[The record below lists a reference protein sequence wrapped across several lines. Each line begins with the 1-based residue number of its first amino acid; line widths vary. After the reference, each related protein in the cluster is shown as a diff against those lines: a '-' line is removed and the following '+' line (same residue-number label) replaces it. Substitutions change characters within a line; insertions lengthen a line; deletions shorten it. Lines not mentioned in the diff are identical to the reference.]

1 MYQPKIS
8 VISPVYN
15 AADYVSAC
23 VKSCLTQSLRDIE
36 LIFVDDGSKDDS
48 LAVLKEL
55 ALGDD
60 RLKVFSRQNG
70 GASAARN
77 FGLSQATGEF
87 VFFIDSDDYIPRH
100 TSLERLYDA
109 AKSNGVKIAG
119 GSMCIDRDGVVDF
132 DSMHGRELDSF
143 ADERVVDYKDYQYD
157 YDFTRYIYSL
167 EMIREHN
174 LSFPSL
180 CQFEDPVFFVHAM
193 LAAERFAT
201 IPDAVYAYR
210 YGHQHL
216 VWSDE
221 MIRDRVEGITQLLA
235 LSSQLGYAKLH
246 RYLTQQLSD
255 EMLGAFLQ
263 NTGSDVALREMCRA
277 NGYVDGRLLQQVDP
291 GMPSDFVIEAVRRM
305 AFAYQRQERMK
316 HSLLGRILVACKR
329 GIKRLLGRN

>member
-1 MYQPKIS
+1 MHQPKIS

-15 AADYVSAC
+15 VAEYVSAC
-23 VKSCLTQSLRDIE
+23 VESCLSQTLRDIE

-48 LAVLKEL
+48 LAVLNKL
-55 ALGDD
+55 ALADG
-60 RLKVFSRQNG
+60 RLRVFSRENA

-77 FGLSQATGEF
+77 FGLSQANGEF
-87 VFFIDSDDYIPRH
+87 VFFIDSDDYIPEQ
-100 TSLERLYDA
+100 TALERLYKA
-109 AKSNGVKIAG
+109 ATANGVKIAG
-119 GSMCIDRDGVVDF
+119 GSMCIDRDGKVDF

-143 ADERVVDYKDYQYD
+143 PDERVIDYKDYQYD

-167 EMIREHN
+167 EMIRENH
-174 LSFPSL
+174 LAFPSL

-193 LAAERFAT
+193 LASERFAT

-216 VWSDE
+216 VWSDD
-221 MIRDRVEGITQLLA
+221 MIRDRVEGITQLLTV
-235 LSSQLGYAKLH
+235 SSQLGYAKLH

-277 NGYVDGRLLQQVDP
+277 NGFVDGCLLQQVDS
-291 GMPSDFVIEAVRRM
+291 GMPSVFVIEAVRRM

-316 HSLLGRILVACKR
+316 HTLIGRFLVACKHVF
-329 GIKRLLGRN
+329 KRLLGR

>member
-8 VISPVYN
+8 IISPVYN
-15 AADYVSAC
+15 AEKYVAAC
-23 VKSCLTQSLRDIE
+23 VKSCLSQSLREIE
-36 LIFVDDGSKDDS
+36 LIFVDDGSRDGS
-48 LAVLKEL
+48 LHILNGL
-55 ALGDD
+55 AKTDN
-60 RLKVFSRQNG
+60 RLTVFSRENG

-77 FGLSQATGEF
+77 FGLSQARGEF
-87 VFFIDSDDYIPRH
+87 VFFIDSDDYIPES
-100 TSLERLYDA
+100 TALERLYFA
-109 AKSNGVKIAG
+109 ATSNNVKIAG
-119 GSMCIDRDGVVDF
+119 GSMCIDRDGKVDF

-143 ADERVVDYKDYQYD
+143 TDERVIDYADYQYD

-167 EMIREHN
+167 EMIREN
-174 LSFPSL
+174 DLKFPAL
-180 CQFEDPVFFVHAM
+180 CQFEDPVFFVNAM
-193 LAAERFAT
+193 LCSERFAT

-221 MIRDRVEGITQLLA
+221 MIRDRVDGITQLLSI
-235 LSSQLGYAKLH
+235 SSKLGYARLH

-277 NGYVDGRLLQQVDP
+277 NGYVDGKLLQQVDP

-305 AFAYQRQERMK
+305 AFAYQRQERIK
-316 HSLLGRILVACKR
+316 HTVIG
-329 GIKRLLGRN
+329 RLLVRLKNAVKLIIGR

>member
-1 MYQPKIS
+1 MHQPKIT

-15 AADYVSAC
+15 AAKYVSAC
-23 VKSCLTQSLRDIE
+23 VESCLAQSLHDIE
-36 LIFVDDGSKDDS
+36 LVFVDDGSKDDS
-48 LAVLKEL
+48 LAILNKL
-55 ALGDD
+55 AQGDA
-60 RLKVFSRQNG
+60 RLRVFSRENG

-77 FGLSQATGEF
+77 FGLAQARGEF
-87 VFFIDSDDYIPRH
+87 VFFIDSDDYIPER
-100 TSLERLYDA
+100 TALELLYDA
-109 AKSNGVKIAG
+109 ATSNGVQIAG

-143 ADERVVDYKDYQYD
+143 SDERVVEYKDYQYD

-167 EMIREHN
+167 DMIREKE
-174 LSFPSL
+174 LSFPDL

-193 LAAERFAT
+193 LAAKRFAT

-210 YGHQHL
+210 YGHQNL
-216 VWSDE
+216 VWSDD
-221 MIRDRVEGITQLLA
+221 MIRDRVEGITGLLS
-235 LSSQLGYAKLH
+235 LSSQLGYAQLH

-263 NTGSDVALREMCRA
+263 NCGSDVALREMCRA
-277 NGYVDGRLLQQVDP
+277 NGYVDGKLLQQVDD

-316 HSLLGRILVACKR
+316 HTFVGRFLVLCKR
-329 GIKRLLGRN
+329 LAKRLLGR